1 MPHHSHS
8 LLDLRA
14 WRRREDRRLILIIIL
29 FLVAVGGVVIGLVYG
44 WGTALTSVLCLAIGA
59 AILGLLWLI
68 LVLVERWIERE

>member
-1 MPHHSHS
+1 MPNPSRS

-68 LVLVERWIERE
+68 LLLVERWVERE

>member
-1 MPHHSHS
+1 MPNHSRS

-68 LVLVERWIERE
+68 LLLVERWVERE